1 MKRVTYPTED
11 GGAIHEYTKKK
22 EIAATAATAA
32 TADTEDETIIRVKLG
47 SNVDFVRMESICISR
62 KERD

>member
-1 MKRVTYPTED
+1 MKKVTYPTDD

-22 EIAATAATAA
+22 DAAA
-32 TADTEDETIIRVKLG
+32 TADTSADETIIRVKLG

-62 KERD
+62 KERE

>member
-22 EIAATAATAA
+22 EVQTAES
-32 TADTEDETIIRVKLG
+32 ADDETVITVRLG
-47 SNVDFVRMESICISR
+47 SNVDFVRIESICISR

>member
-11 GGAIHEYTKKK
+11 GGAINEYSKKK
-22 EIAATAATAA
+22 DAVTAAES
-32 TADTEDETIIRVKLG
+32 ADDETIIRVKLG
-47 SNVDFVRMESICISR
+47 SNVDFVRMESICINR

>member
-1 MKRVTYPTED
+1 MKRVTYPTDD
-11 GGAIHEYTKKK
+11 GGAIHEYTKKRD
-22 EIAATAATAA
+22 AAS
-32 TADTEDETIIRVKLG
+32 TADTAADETIIRVKLG

>member
-22 EIAATAATAA
+22 DAAA
-32 TADTEDETIIRVKLG
+32 TADTSADDETIIRVKLG

>member
-22 EIAATAATAA
+22 EIAATAATA
-32 TADTEDETIIRVKLG
+32 DTDDETIIRVKLG